1 MEMARKKL
9 SEQIPPVKSSTSAE
23 PLTKDKEEGVVKISI
38 KLLSRI
44 AEYYQFPMA
53 MFFMDNTDAFSNA
66 KTREELFI
74 KKAKEFED
82 KLKNLVELYYS

>member
-1 MEMARKKL
+1 M
-9 SEQIPPVKSSTSAE
+9 
-23 PLTKDKEEGVVKISI
+23 TKDKEEGVVKISI

-82 KLKNLVELYYS
+82 KLKNLVELYYP